1 MPEARKTTSGIWRNL
16 PIRLKLLMAPG
27 VALWASGLILGVLF
41 LKNVRDR
48 DLHREIATRH
58 IPALEIS
65 LSLERTLDLVQRQF
79 QDAVAA
85 ENPLALS
92 SADELR
98 DAFLAIISTDTAR
111 NALGGEP
118 VGRLQRDFKTYYD
131 LARTASMDMIE
142 HKQGDLLLD
151 SLDRMQKSHLAVQGL
166 IKDLLTKAK
175 ARAHDS
181 FDQVESRAV
190 NSLRITTAVA
200 LAAVIALVGLSLAM
214 TRSITGPLEH
224 AAHVARELARGN
236 LGVTVDK
243 TDAGDEAGQ
252 LLSAMRDMV
261 ERIGKL
267 IAEIRVSSSNLT
279 AAATQISA
287 SAEGL
292 AVGASRQS
300 NFSREIAASAE
311 ETIASAR
318 VISENSGRVKEAS
331 EKTQQICIDGGGI
344 VEQTGEHLDSITGI
358 VEDVTHQVDDLSKLA
373 NDIGRI
379 VDAIRQIASQTRLL
393 ALNAAIEAARAGE
406 HGRGF
411 EVVAS
416 EVGKLAQQ
424 SASSVGQISNQLMA
438 IQERVKAV
446 QGSMA
451 TVRAA
456 AATGNSLSSRL
467 SDSFNQIIEATLGT
481 NALVASLREATM
493 QQAASSD
500 QAGLQIESIATLA
513 AEGASSAE
521 EMATTAVEL
530 AKLADTLDNSV
541 AKFRLS
547 NNEPLRQE
555 SGIGAVTNDR

>member
-1 MPEARKTTSGIWRNL
+1 
-16 PIRLKLLMAPG
+16 
-27 VALWASGLILGVLF
+27 
-41 LKNVRDR
+41 
-48 DLHREIATRH
+48 
-58 IPALEIS
+58 
-65 LSLERTLDLVQRQF
+65 
-79 QDAVAA
+79 
-85 ENPLALS
+85 
-92 SADELR
+92 
-98 DAFLAIISTDTAR
+98 
-111 NALGGEP
+111 
-118 VGRLQRDFKTYYD
+118 
-131 LARTASMDMIE
+131 
-142 HKQGDLLLD
+142 
-151 SLDRMQKSHLAVQGL
+151 MQKSHLAVQGL

-252 LLSAMRDMV
+252 LLLAMRDMV